1 MLCHPTHSSPVSV
14 HLPSNLYLQSLRA
27 LKDQASF
34 RLSVNVCDPVGSCRW
49 FFSCLNL
56 VAVQLSKSV
65 HEKRN
70 RSKDKR
76 AYTHFSTCLCGTG
89 RYEKGGVKMVTLML
103 LYHDWFVCLESSAF
117 WFSFLTGEYRLLLQ
131 YLLIWIVSS
140 SYTGASCLLAAVFTV
155 CSRAAFWLRQM

>member
-1 MLCHPTHSSPVSV
+1 MQRNRQPMLCHPTHSSPVSV
-14 HLPSNLYLQSLRA
+14 HLPSNLYRQSLRA

-34 RLSVNVCDPVGSCRW
+34 RLPVNVCDPVGSCRW

-103 LYHDWFVCLESSAF
+103 LYRDIGLYVWSPRPSGFPFCLVNIDYCSSTC
-117 WFSFLTGEYRLLLQ
+117 WYG
-131 YLLIWIVSS
+131 
-140 SYTGASCLLAAVFTV
+140 
-155 CSRAAFWLRQM
+155 